1 MPNDEAYENRDIK
14 LEEMT
19 IEEVLED
26 KFHDLEIEESTVS
39 NQSKEKVSGLKED
52 DSFKVPKSPKIPT
65 LM

>member
-1 MPNDEAYENRDIK
+1 MPKDDENEDIK

-19 IEEVLED
+19 IEDVLED
-26 KFHDLEIEESTVS
+26 KFKDLELEESTVS
-39 NQSKEKVSGLKED
+39 NHSKEKVSGVKED